1 MWSRLLPALLVF
13 FAAAG
18 RIRAQSPNPTTC
30 ESNRACHDLYK
41 DAKKLYKE
49 RQFAEAAEK
58 FKQAYA
64 VTPDPKL
71 LFNIGRVSHKG
82 GNAAEAVLYYRQFL
96 ASDSLDQDEESKAQK
111 EKAKWYLAELET
123 QAPAPP
129 PAEPA
134 VTPTQPVSASP
145 SSDMFRPFYKKGW
158 FWGVMAGSVAAV
170 GLSVGLGVGLT
181 PERSVPPGTNAY
193 SARFALRF

>member
-1 MWSRLLPALLVF
+1 MLSRLLPTLLVC
-13 FAAAG
+13 FAFAG
-18 RIRAQSPNPTTC
+18 RTFAQSQNPTEYDT
-30 ESNRACHDLYK
+30 ENACLYLYNK
-41 DAKKLYKE
+41 AKEQNKLE
-49 RQFAEAAEK
+49 QFTEAAKCYIEENK
-58 FKQAYA
+58 RR
-64 VTPDPKL
+64 PDPTR
-71 LFNIGRVSHKG
+71 LFNIARAYQQG
-82 GNAAEAVLYYRQFL
+82 GNATEAVFYYRQFL